1 LWYQKGVTAAEVEFR
16 KSFLIGAFQVNLSTT
31 SGLANTLLS
40 ALNRAYPL
48 DWIDDYPAKIR
59 ALTQAQ
65 VNAAIKTYLQPQNMI
80 LVQAGSLSEP
90 KK

>member
-1 LWYQKGVTAAEVEFR
+1 L
-16 KSFLIGAFQVNLSTT
+16 
-31 SGLANTLLS
+31 NTL
-40 ALNRAYPL
+40 NRGYPL

-59 ALTQAQ
+59 AITAQQ

-80 LVQAGSLSEP
+80 LVKVGSLSEP